1 MTQLQPHSIEV
12 RQCARHGFA
21 EFPLRKNTFFHN
33 VLFLWQLK
41 IKNKIKVNEKS

>member
-12 RQCARHGFA
+12 RQCTRHGFA

-33 VLFLWQLK
+33 VLFLCQLK
-41 IKNKIKVNEKS
+41 FTSENKE